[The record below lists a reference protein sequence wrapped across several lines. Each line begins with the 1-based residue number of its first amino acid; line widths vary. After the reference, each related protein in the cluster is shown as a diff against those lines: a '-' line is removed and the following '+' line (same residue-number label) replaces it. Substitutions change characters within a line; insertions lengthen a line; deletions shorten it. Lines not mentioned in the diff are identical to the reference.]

1 MEWLKGAKRS
11 TANVQRWNIDLGK
24 AIEEIQSSRFCPAN
38 LISQINEARRNA
50 NILQTTEGKELIK
63 TLESRAQQKLL
74 EFGPSSRPS
83 QLTSALQQS
92 GLLSMESWAGL
103 ILDITGD
110 ARFVS
115 EMIDTGVC
123 SPEQCLALLC
133 QRCAVKYNGRA
144 FPTVPVD
151 NCLTH
156 DSSEIEKFKSSGREV
171 FDPEK
176 VADDGRLSNH
186 NTTAGVTSHPKPRI
200 VLGSSFQHCQLLELS
215 YDELS
220 SKTALLNQCVT
231 ALHLVRRGD
240 YLVLEI
246 SDTLT
251 QFTVAIIYIL
261 HLLFR
266 EISLITPSFSPLP
279 KQFLVC
285 RDFMNSIQSLTLRAH
300 MEKVLETLA
309 TKPAGKDVIGFL
321 PIKELFSEKFF
332 KYIRSQTTQHIK
344 AQLHWIVQCERLL
357 LSNNASYPG

>member
-11 TANVQRWNIDLGK
+11 TTNVQRWNIDLGK
-24 AIEEIQSSRFCPAN
+24 AFEEIQSSRFCPAN
-38 LISQINEARRNA
+38 VISQLNEARRNA
-50 NILQTTEGKELIK
+50 NILQTTKGKALLK
-63 TLESRAQQKLL
+63 SLESRTQQKLL

-83 QLTSALQQS
+83 QLTSALQQC
-92 GLLSMESWAGL
+92 GLLSTESWAGL
-103 ILDITGD
+103 MLDITGN

-123 SPEQCLALLC
+123 SPERCLALLC
-133 QRCAVKYNGRA
+133 QRCAGKYRGLE

-156 DSSEIEKFKSSGREV
+156 NSSEIEKFKSLSREV
-171 FDPEK
+171 FDREK
-176 VADDGRLSNH
+176 VADVGCLSNH
-186 NTTAGVTSHPKPRI
+186 NATVDLNSHLKPHI
-200 VLGSSFQHCQLLELS
+200 LLGSSFQHCQILELS

-220 SKTALLNQCVT
+220 SKTALLKQCVT
-231 ALHLVRRGD
+231 ALHLLRHGD
-240 YLVLEI
+240 CLVLEI

-261 HLLFR
+261 HLLFQ

-285 RDFMNSIQSLTLRAH
+285 RDFVNSTQCLTLRAH
-300 MEKVLETLA
+300 MEKVLETMT

-344 AQLHWIVQCERLL
+344 AQLHWIVQCERLF
-357 LSNNASYPG
+357 LSKNASCRE